1 MYFLTN
7 KEDLIVAASSN
18 FLSTVGSREICS
30 ISSMLHNKLIS
41 PDKENN
47 LLNIP
52 NKELSFNY
60 DSTVMHSAFGELTLY
75 TLTNIEKKEET
86 QKDDENIA
94 YLKKIKDGSIA
105 HTDNEYSI
113 PDIQI
118 LKKDAEKNI
127 KDSSI
132 TPEQNSDKANIE
144 KNLNIDDSIEKL
156 ADTIVKEEKKLE
168 PISLADIEE
177 NSENLNKIVEK
188 SVDTTKEELEPIE
201 LIDTENNTKKL
212 KDEIKD
218 STIKLSIEDNETQQE
233 KEAKELE
240 INDNEKTQD
249 IENLISIDTENTNEN
264 QTVLD
269 NTETVDNV
277 NKKAIDSRLAEIEE
291 FFKDVEEV
299 EQDNNTEVKTDISN
313 DAITNINKPSID
325 IENNKLIDEKSINFE
340 DEISNEEEDKEST
353 ISKLTQ
359 KLFPWGKKSN
369 SIELEDKDYE
379 MELKS
384 ANELEAPKAPEDE
397 IKASSENLTIEPE
410 SNIQELEFDSNQ
422 DIIPEDNKDTKESI
436 TIEPEQIAN
445 IETVDTEKDI
455 LDNKIDTEK
464 KFIENKSNLSYK
476 ILNTQ
481 VNTINLTDNAKK
493 LSIDYS
499 SYKMLL
505 KNYLD
510 EIEKYNNDLL
520 SGSSSTINMLTDAG
534 ELLSLNVLTNKLN
547 QLKSED
553 NRHSTIAEINLISS
567 LIREKLENHKIDKKE
582 IKTDIETPKEITNKE
597 QPNIHIPP
605 IPDELI
611 DITNAKDLLSAINA
625 NKIKFDP
632 NRAADELNLP
642 KDLIIEFV
650 EDFLEQSKEH
660 LSVITDA
667 YNKND
672 LNTIQTTAHMLK
684 GAASNLRLDTIA
696 ENLFK
701 LQKENNLENSASLIK
716 QFVANIKGLE
726 QEITS
731 LEDAKNEN

>member
-1 MYFLTN
+1 
-7 KEDLIVAASSN
+7 
-18 FLSTVGSREICS
+18 
-30 ISSMLHNKLIS
+30 
-41 PDKENN
+41 
-47 LLNIP
+47 
-52 NKELSFNY
+52 
-60 DSTVMHSAFGELTLY
+60 
-75 TLTNIEKKEET
+75 
-86 QKDDENIA
+86 
-94 YLKKIKDGSIA
+94 
-105 HTDNEYSI
+105 
-113 PDIQI
+113 
-118 LKKDAEKNI
+118 
-127 KDSSI
+127 
-132 TPEQNSDKANIE
+132 
-144 KNLNIDDSIEKL
+144 
-156 ADTIVKEEKKLE
+156 
-168 PISLADIEE
+168 
-177 NSENLNKIVEK
+177 
-188 SVDTTKEELEPIE
+188 
-201 LIDTENNTKKL
+201 
-212 KDEIKD
+212 
-218 STIKLSIEDNETQQE
+218 
-233 KEAKELE
+233 
-240 INDNEKTQD
+240 
-249 IENLISIDTENTNEN
+249 
-264 QTVLD
+264 
-269 NTETVDNV
+269 
-277 NKKAIDSRLAEIEE
+277 
-291 FFKDVEEV
+291 
-299 EQDNNTEVKTDISN
+299 
-313 DAITNINKPSID
+313 
-325 IENNKLIDEKSINFE
+325 
-340 DEISNEEEDKEST
+340 
-353 ISKLTQ
+353 
-359 KLFPWGKKSN
+359 
-369 SIELEDKDYE
+369 
-379 MELKS
+379 
-384 ANELEAPKAPEDE
+384 
-397 IKASSENLTIEPE
+397 
-410 SNIQELEFDSNQ
+410 
-422 DIIPEDNKDTKESI
+422 
-436 TIEPEQIAN
+436 
-445 IETVDTEKDI
+445 
-455 LDNKIDTEK
+455 
-464 KFIENKSNLSYK
+464 
-476 ILNTQ
+476 
-481 VNTINLTDNAKK
+481 
-493 LSIDYS
+493 
-499 SYKMLL
+499 MLL